1 MRRRRRVRCTR
12 GTTTAA
18 KELVY
23 KLSTMVHTVELQ
35 ALLAAA
41 KVLDGGDERAA
52 SGDDDCV
59 GNWQCHPDVL
69 LQLAAALR
77 ASRAA
82 GAKVQQ
88 QSEQTLL
95 LGCWLLDAGCWR
107 LDAGGW
113 RLADGYWLLDAGCS
127 CWLLAVGV

>member
-1 MRRRRRVRCTR
+1 MRRRMRVRCTR

-52 SGDDDCV
+52 SGDDDRV
-59 GNWQCHPDVL
+59 GIWQCHPDGL

-113 RLADGYWLLDAGCS
+113 RLADGY
-127 CWLLAVGV
+127 